1 MKVKQLKRKMAALL
15 AVAMVMTGQ
24 PSGVLAGG
32 MPGDS
37 GEASAEVTETVS
49 TDSDATQNT
58 EPDGSEIPP
67 ATNSTADSGTAGGN
81 GGTGTDIP
89 KEEQE
94 TFEVTYQVEPEE
106 GAKVTGDR
114 KVKTGETLEF
124 TVRVN
129 EGYELDSVSV
139 SGDVLEPVEETENK
153 YTYEA
158 ENIMQA
164 PEVEVNLVEAPMMMA
179 LMELNDATPSTADD
193 TWYVSEGGNDTDGN
207 GSEAK
212 PYASLAKAVKKVVD
226 GATIELLSNVEAN
239 SLALVD
245 AKKITINGNGYTVTR
260 ADNFSLAKD
269 GRGAYNPAMIEVA
282 NGATLI
288 LEDITL
294 DDAFKRE
301 ANLFELHKTGEGN
314 KENET
319 RVQDGIIAAYGDGE
333 GTIILGDGTTLKNF
347 GGLSA
352 VYITGEGGEGATL
365 IMKSGSKICDD
376 GSQKRA
382 GGYAAVFNHGGTVQA
397 EEGSS
402 IEEIDGRAIYA
413 DNAGVTTFA
422 GSIKNITSSESVKEA
437 VDAGVAYYGSGNTV
451 FTLASG
457 GVIENIN
464 SHDGNKA
471 DSALHLIGGIF
482 KTEQDSKICKLGV
495 SAADMN
501 GATVDL
507 AGSIV
512 DCQAGTILTGDVFFR
527 MRGTEST
534 FILQKTGSITNC
546 DANTALVY
554 LNGGK
559 PTVKIEGTIDDINV
573 PALYMSNNGPRKDGV
588 ITLTKTGVITNI
600 TGYGM
605 RLEDASRVTIEGTIT
620 NCSSYAIQ
628 YYPKGA
634 QSLLTI
640 KDTATIENNN
650 GGKAQVRAENTLP
663 ATDAQEHIVIASEA
677 LKGNKTI
684 DLNAFGVTLDDNVD
698 IKLGNASSEAANAIT
713 NSVLKQHQEWTI
725 VGSSAAWIQPSGS
738 KIHFTVPKTSSM
750 KNTALF
756 AALLPLNE
764 DGTPK
769 ADGKLILPEV
779 NNTDPVDVTF
789 EGLTADQ
796 SYAMMFV
803 NNNEYT
809 LAPDDITIYIGG
821 GQGDETYDDG
831 GFPAL
836 RIAKSVDDITSL
848 EIDGQ
853 KVTADDLMADLLAR
867 LEVSYTDKDGNPV
880 TSDAIPGEYTATLLW
895 KAGQEP
901 SDIKINGNNVAGLG
915 TGTLIIRDVENV
927 QGATSGNATHELLTE
942 APTEAV
948 EHAEAIAKKYYGVL
962 PPIFYTNDDE
972 DREVD
977 AAGVQLLDDGLLLE
991 GDDNRQELMEKKAVA
1006 SGHLPELETGE
1017 VYHYDFR
1024 YLDLV
1029 DAHNGNAWV
1038 SASYG
1043 TTVYLPYPEGV
1054 TAETAGDLG
1063 VTVLHYK
1070 DLHREY
1076 GISGQAE
1083 VEEAIAAC
1091 EVENMAVTSESS
1103 VSFEQAGIKF
1113 DVAREGFSPFAVVW
1127 KVPAQTYQLT
1137 INYLDNETKEKIP
1150 DVEFNPVVKDVVEG
1164 TQYDVTAETR
1174 DKVIKGYNF
1183 VRTEPE
1189 AVTGTVKGNITINAY
1204 YSKKPIYTVTIN
1216 YLDEETKE
1224 AIKGIPAITKNYVE
1238 DDVYNVTADAYKTI
1252 EGYTFKRIEGEV
1264 TGTITGNV
1272 TINVYYTRKSTGG
1285 GPSGSGSSGSGVAY
1299 TVGLNGNWVH
1309 MDPNDINTPISQM
1322 VPDGATPVSN
1332 PEWHQWKFILTDGSA
1347 LTNRWAFIR
1356 NPYAVEGQPS
1366 EGWFS
1371 FDENGIMNYGWYLDQ
1386 STGKWYFLH
1395 RQSDGML
1402 GTMIEGW
1409 HHDEQDGRWYYLQP
1423 GSGEMLLGWQEIG
1436 GRWYYFNP
1444 NAPQV
1449 TWNYNE
1455 ATGGW
1460 TYNGSQSRPYGSM
1473 YQNEVTP
1480 DGYQVDGSGAWVQ

>member
-49 TDSDATQNT
+49 TDSDASQNT

-114 KVKTGETLEF
+114 TVKTGETLEF

-139 SGDVLEPVEETENK
+139 SGDVLEPTEEEDNK
-153 YTYEA
+153 YSYEA
-158 ENIMQA
+158 ANIMQA
-164 PEVEVNLVEAPMMMA
+164 PTVEVSLVEAPM
-179 LMELNDATPSTADD
+179 LMSLTELDDATPSDAIF
-193 TWYVSEGGNDTDGN
+193 VSKDGSDEKGD
-207 GSEAK
+207 GSEEH
-212 PYASLAKAVKKVVD
+212 PYASLAEAVD
-226 GATIELLSNVEAN
+226 AATKGKEEAN
-239 SLALVD
+239 IQLLTDVYANRLALVD
-245 AKKITINGNGYTVTR
+245 GVDITIDGNGHTVTR
-260 ADNFSLAKD
+260 ADNFSLAND

-382 GGYAAVFNHGGTVQA
+382 GGYAAIFNHGGTVQA
-397 EEGSS
+397 EESSS
-402 IEEIDGRAIYA
+402 IEDIDGRAIYA

-422 GSIKNITSSESVKEA
+422 GSIKNITSSEAVKNPE
-437 VDAGVAYYGSGNTV
+437 DAGVVYYGRENTM

-457 GVIENIN
+457 GIIENIN
-464 SHDGNKA
+464 SHDGTAA
-471 DSALHLIGGIF
+471 DSALHLYGCTF
-482 KTEQDSKICKLGV
+482 KTERDSEIRDLNVGI
-495 SAADMN
+495 ADMD

-507 AGSIV
+507 AGSITNGN
-512 DCQAGTILTGDVFFR
+512 AKDVFFR
-527 MRGTEST
+527 LRGTQGT
-534 FILQKTGSITNC
+534 FTLRETGSITKC
-546 DANTALVY
+546 DADTALVY

-559 PTVKIEGTIDDINV
+559 PTITIAGTIDDINV
-573 PALYMSNNGPRKDGV
+573 PVLFISNNGSRKNGE

-605 RLEDASRVTIEGTIT
+605 ILEDPSRVTIEGTIT

-650 GGKAQVRAENTLP
+650 GGKAQVRAQNTLP

-698 IKLGNASSEAANAIT
+698 IKLGNASSEAATAIKGGIE
-713 NSVLKQHQEWTI
+713 KQHPDWTA
-725 VGSSAAWIQPSGS
+725 VGSSAVWIQPSEEN
-738 KIHFTVPKTSSM
+738 IHFTVPRLDSM
-750 KNTALF
+750 KKTALF
-756 AALLPLNE
+756 AALLPLN
-764 DGTPK
+764 
-769 ADGKLILPEV
+769 ADGRTPVEGAELILPEV
-779 NNTDPVDVTF
+779 NNADPVDVTF
-789 EGLTADQ
+789 TDLIRGQ

-809 LAPDDITIYIGG
+809 LAPDDTTIYIGG
-821 GQGDETYDDG
+821 GQGDEIYNDG

-836 RIAKSVDDITSL
+836 SIAGSVDKITIL
-848 EIDGQ
+848 EIEEQTITTG
-853 KVTADDLMADLLAR
+853 DLMTALLDR
-867 LEVSYTDKDGNPV
+867 LEVSYTDKDGNPA
-880 TSDAIPGEYTATLLW
+880 TSDATPGEYTVTLSW
-895 KAGQEP
+895 KDNLTNA
-901 SDIKINGNNVAGLG
+901 DVRINGNNVAGLDA
-915 TGTLIIRDVENV
+915 GTLIVRHIDNIE
-927 QGATSGNATHELLTE
+927 GATTGKTTYELLTE
-942 APTEAV
+942 EPTATESYAR
-948 EHAEAIAKKYYGVL
+948 ALAKNVGTSKAK
-962 PPIFYTNDDE
+962 FYTNDDE
-972 DREVD
+972 NREADV
-977 AAGVQLLDDGLLLE
+977 AGIQLLDDTLLTDE
-991 GDDNRQELMEKKAVA
+991 GDNRQELMENKAA
-1006 SGHLPELETGE
+1006 KYLGDPGE
-1017 VYHYDFR
+1017 NMVYRYNFR

-1029 DAHNGNAWV
+1029 DAFDGNAWV

-1054 TAETAGDLG
+1054 TAETAKGLG

-1076 GISGQAE
+1076 GITGPD
-1083 VEEAIAAC
+1083 VEPAIEAC
-1091 EVENMAVTSESS
+1091 ELETMTPE
-1103 VSFEQAGIKF
+1103 FTQAGIKIE
-1113 DVAREGFSPFAVVW
+1113 VEREGFSPFAVVW

-1137 INYLDNETKEKIP
+1137 INYLDDETEEKII
-1150 DVEFNPVVKDVVEG
+1150 DVNPVVKDVVEG

-1174 DKVIKGYNF
+1174 GKVIKGYNF
-1183 VRTEPE
+1183 VRTDPE
-1189 AVTGTVKGNITINAY
+1189 AVTGTVKGNIIINAY
-1204 YSKKPIYTVTIN
+1204 YSKKPTYTVTIN

-1238 DDVYNVTADAYKTI
+1238 GDAYDVTADANKTI

-1285 GPSGSGSSGSGVAY
+1285 GPSGSGSSGGSGVAY

-1309 MDPNDINTPISQM
+1309 MDPNDINTPISQV

-1402 GTMIEGW
+1402 GTMMEGW

>member
-1 MKVKQLKRKMAALL
+1 M
-15 AVAMVMTGQ
+15 
-24 PSGVLAGG
+24 
-32 MPGDS
+32 
-37 GEASAEVTETVS
+37 
-49 TDSDATQNT
+49 
-58 EPDGSEIPP
+58 
-67 ATNSTADSGTAGGN
+67 
-81 GGTGTDIP
+81 
-89 KEEQE
+89 
-94 TFEVTYQVEPEE
+94 
-106 GAKVTGDR
+106 
-114 KVKTGETLEF
+114 
-124 TVRVN
+124 
-129 EGYELDSVSV
+129 
-139 SGDVLEPVEETENK
+139 
-153 YTYEA
+153 
-158 ENIMQA
+158 
-164 PEVEVNLVEAPMMMA
+164 
-179 LMELNDATPSTADD
+179 
-193 TWYVSEGGNDTDGN
+193 
-207 GSEAK
+207 
-212 PYASLAKAVKKVVD
+212 
-226 GATIELLSNVEAN
+226 
-239 SLALVD
+239 
-245 AKKITINGNGYTVTR
+245 
-260 ADNFSLAKD
+260 
-269 GRGAYNPAMIEVA
+269 
-282 NGATLI
+282 
-288 LEDITL
+288 
-294 DDAFKRE
+294 
-301 ANLFELHKTGEGN
+301 
-314 KENET
+314 
-319 RVQDGIIAAYGDGE
+319 
-333 GTIILGDGTTLKNF
+333 
-347 GGLSA
+347 
-352 VYITGEGGEGATL
+352 
-365 IMKSGSKICDD
+365 
-376 GSQKRA
+376 
-382 GGYAAVFNHGGTVQA
+382 
-397 EEGSS
+397 
-402 IEEIDGRAIYA
+402 
-413 DNAGVTTFA
+413 
-422 GSIKNITSSESVKEA
+422 
-437 VDAGVAYYGSGNTV
+437 
-451 FTLASG
+451 
-457 GVIENIN
+457 
-464 SHDGNKA
+464 
-471 DSALHLIGGIF
+471 
-482 KTEQDSKICKLGV
+482 
-495 SAADMN
+495 
-501 GATVDL
+501 
-507 AGSIV
+507 
-512 DCQAGTILTGDVFFR
+512 
-527 MRGTEST
+527 
-534 FILQKTGSITNC
+534 
-546 DANTALVY
+546 
-554 LNGGK
+554 
-559 PTVKIEGTIDDINV
+559 
-573 PALYMSNNGPRKDGV
+573 
-588 ITLTKTGVITNI
+588 
-600 TGYGM
+600 
-605 RLEDASRVTIEGTIT
+605 
-620 NCSSYAIQ
+620 
-628 YYPKGA
+628 
-634 QSLLTI
+634 
-640 KDTATIENNN
+640 
-650 GGKAQVRAENTLP
+650 
-663 ATDAQEHIVIASEA
+663 
-677 LKGNKTI
+677 
-684 DLNAFGVTLDDNVD
+684 
-698 IKLGNASSEAANAIT
+698 
-713 NSVLKQHQEWTI
+713 
-725 VGSSAAWIQPSGS
+725 
-738 KIHFTVPKTSSM
+738 
-750 KNTALF
+750 
-756 AALLPLNE
+756 
-764 DGTPK
+764 
-769 ADGKLILPEV
+769 
-779 NNTDPVDVTF
+779 
-789 EGLTADQ
+789 
-796 SYAMMFV
+796 
-803 NNNEYT
+803 
-809 LAPDDITIYIGG
+809 
-821 GQGDETYDDG
+821 
-831 GFPAL
+831 
-836 RIAKSVDDITSL
+836 
-848 EIDGQ
+848 
-853 KVTADDLMADLLAR
+853 
-867 LEVSYTDKDGNPV
+867 
-880 TSDAIPGEYTATLLW
+880 
-895 KAGQEP
+895 
-901 SDIKINGNNVAGLG
+901 
-915 TGTLIIRDVENV
+915 IIRDVENV
-927 QGATSGNATHELLTE
+927 QGATSGNATHELLAE

-948 EHAEAIAKKYYGVL
+948 EHAEAIAKTGGNSGTTL
-962 PPIFYTNDDE
+962 PDFFTNDDE
-972 DREVD
+972 ERVVD

-1238 DDVYNVTADAYKTI
+1238 DEVYNVTADANKTI

-1285 GPSGSGSSGSGVAY
+1285 SPSGSGSSGSGSGVAY